1 MAIAK
6 DIKMAGSWNER
17 LGRLFREPGWRPQ
30 DGTPVSMAFLAE
42 EPADETAPRLPV
54 LTRRPPR

>member
-17 LGRLFREPGWRPQ
+17 LGRLFREPGRRPQ
-30 DGTPVSMAFLAE
+30 DGTPVSMAFLAAQLDGV
-42 EPADETAPRLPV
+42 PGRGTGR
-54 LTRRPPR
+54 